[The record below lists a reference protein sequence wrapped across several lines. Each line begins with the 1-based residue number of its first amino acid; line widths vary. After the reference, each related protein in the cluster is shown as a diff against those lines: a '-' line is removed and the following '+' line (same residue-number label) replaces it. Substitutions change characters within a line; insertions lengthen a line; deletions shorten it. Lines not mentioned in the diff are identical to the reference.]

1 MKKLIYKS
9 IFTVTFGLILYVA
22 LLGCYTQT
30 VFAETATIKYITT
43 SVGENETSIGINYHC
58 SDANSVVKYSTSA
71 AFPIAD
77 TVTVT
82 PTSTLFSAPVDASDP
97 KTGFEERYVCKANLT
112 GLKENTQYY
121 YKVVTDTK
129 TSLTYKFKTHSSEA
143 KTANILFATD
153 VHSAE
158 GSYSPT
164 RPNAMMN
171 NVRSNVRD
179 INLLVMTGDQV
190 DRGGYE
196 SQWESYYNGMG
207 IFNDIVQAVIPGN
220 HEYYHTSG
228 GDYVS
233 PLYFNQFYNNPQNGP
248 EAKMNSSFYFKY
260 GNALFIMIDLIDKRN
275 TPEQKEWFANV
286 VENNPAQWIIVGC
299 HSNAITGGWYSSD
312 SKWVTTNF
320 GTLFE
325 KYQVDLVIG
334 GHEHVYIRKDLAI
347 KSDKN
352 EDLGVTYYV
361 SPAAQHKQYAYK
373 TTEGLDAYYNAN
385 YKVNVISITDKSLK
399 VSLYNEQGNE
409 EGYEF
414 TLSPKRNAT
423 INQIKDSVLLNSLT
437 LEHDKE
443 NMDANLTW
451 KAFFYGNVN
460 KVIVERTAEGNTDEI
475 SSYIASGKTNTLNIG
490 PIYSD
495 RDYQIKVRLLKTDG
509 TEISKEFEIINL
521 VPYNLNLELDD
532 GILND
537 ADKITQYLSGK
548 ITKLPIP
555 VKEGFVFKGWYENA
569 DFSGKEITRITG
581 DITGDKT
588 YYAKWSELF
597 DITYNARGGSL
608 SSNPKV
614 QYEEGEEFTLE
625 VPTHETETFLG
636 WYTNE
641 DFTGD
646 QIVTITA
653 ENKTDLTLYAKWSS
667 DVPPVEEPK
676 PGKGCGKKDTVLIVE
691 LLSAVS
697 LLAICFKRKK

>member
-352 EDLGVTYYV
+352 DDLGVTYYV

-460 KVIVERTAEGNTDEI
+460 
-475 SSYIASGKTNTLNIG
+475 
-490 PIYSD
+490 
-495 RDYQIKVRLLKTDG
+495 
-509 TEISKEFEIINL
+509 
-521 VPYNLNLELDD
+521 
-532 GILND
+532 
-537 ADKITQYLSGK
+537 
-548 ITKLPIP
+548 
-555 VKEGFVFKGWYENA
+555 
-569 DFSGKEITRITG
+569 
-581 DITGDKT
+581 
-588 YYAKWSELF
+588 
-597 DITYNARGGSL
+597 
-608 SSNPKV
+608 
-614 QYEEGEEFTLE
+614 
-625 VPTHETETFLG
+625 
-636 WYTNE
+636 
-641 DFTGD
+641 
-646 QIVTITA
+646 
-653 ENKTDLTLYAKWSS
+653 
-667 DVPPVEEPK
+667 
-676 PGKGCGKKDTVLIVE
+676 
-691 LLSAVS
+691 
-697 LLAICFKRKK
+697 